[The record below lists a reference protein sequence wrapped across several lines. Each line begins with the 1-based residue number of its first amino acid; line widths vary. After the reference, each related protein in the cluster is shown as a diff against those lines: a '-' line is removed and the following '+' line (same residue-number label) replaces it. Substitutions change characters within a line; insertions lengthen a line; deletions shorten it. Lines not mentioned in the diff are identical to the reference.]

1 MQKHLIIPTK
11 ENPHTTKGKAYK
23 KDPRGKGQ
31 DGSEKKNMWIGN
43 LVDRMMKP
51 VGKILKH
58 HWICMKDMELFLV
71 LVLQICCKFEIYQN

>member
-1 MQKHLIIPTK
+1 MASQSHQFVVLGLREEQSHAKTFNNSHK
-11 ENPHTTKGKAYK
+11 RKPHTTKGKAYK

-58 HWICMKDMELFLV
+58 H
-71 LVLQICCKFEIYQN
+71 